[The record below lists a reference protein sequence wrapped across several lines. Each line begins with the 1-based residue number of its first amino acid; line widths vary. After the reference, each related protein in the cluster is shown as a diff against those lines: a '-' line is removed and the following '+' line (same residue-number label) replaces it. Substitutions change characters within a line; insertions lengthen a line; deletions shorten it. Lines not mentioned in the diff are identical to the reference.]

1 MSYKQEK
8 SLEERKQES
17 ALMLSKFPDRIPVIV
32 EKRKQSIA
40 TIDKRKY
47 MAPKSLTL
55 GQFTFVI
62 RKRLKIKPSEAIF
75 IFINNKLITQSHTL
89 DETYITQKDE
99 DGFIYLIYDFE
110 NTFG

>member
-1 MSYKQEK
+1 MYKQEK
-8 SLEERKQES
+8 SLEERTHES
-17 ALMLSKFPDRIPVIV
+17 ALMLSRFPDRVPVIV
-32 EKRKQSIA
+32 EKRRPSIS

-47 MAPKSLTL
+47 MSPKTLTL

-62 RKRLKIKPSEAIF
+62 RKRLKLKPSEAIF
-75 IFINNKLITQSHTL
+75 IFINQKLIHQTQTL
-89 DETYITQKDE
+89 GDTYANEKDE